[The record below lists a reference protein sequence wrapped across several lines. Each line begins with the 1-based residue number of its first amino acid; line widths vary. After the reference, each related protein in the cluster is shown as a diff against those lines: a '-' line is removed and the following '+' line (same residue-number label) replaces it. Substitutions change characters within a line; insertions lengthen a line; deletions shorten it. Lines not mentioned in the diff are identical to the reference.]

1 MMASSKDMQALCIP
15 FFPNIFFKNQFQT
28 KPVWPPT
35 GTNLTGKCALVT
47 GGNQGLGL
55 EASDQLLSLKLS
67 RLIIAVRSLAKGEAA
82 AKGLRVKYP
91 KAAIDVF
98 ELDMCSYDSIQA
110 FVARVGQLKQ
120 LDIAIL
126 NAGVRK
132 LKFETVASTGH
143 EETYQV
149 NYLSTVLL
157 CILLLPVLKQKCA
170 TGPGRI
176 TIIGSGLS
184 FASKWSNRTAV
195 PLLPSFDDPSKFDAS
210 DRYNVS
216 KLLLSMF
223 LWKLT
228 DLVSADDV
236 VVNLVDP
243 GFVTGTNLTHDL
255 PIVINQLFKTFRY
268 IAARPLD
275 VGGSTYVDAAVVKGK
290 ESHGSYIMSWKI
302 NP

>member
-1 MMASSKDMQALCIP
+1 MASSKDMQPLGTP
-15 FFPNIFFKNQFQT
+15 FFPHIFYKNQFQT
-28 KPVWPPT
+28 KPVWAPT

-47 GGNQGLGL
+47 GANQGLGL

-67 RLIIAVRSLAKGEAA
+67 HLIIAVRSTAKGEAA
-82 AKGLRVKYP
+82 AKSLRAKYP
-91 KAAIDVF
+91 KAIIDVYD
-98 ELDMCSYDSIQA
+98 LDMCSYDSIQA
-110 FVARVGQLKQ
+110 LVARVELLKH

-126 NAGVRK
+126 NAGVRQN
-132 LKFETVASTGH
+132 KFELVTSTGH
-143 EETYQV
+143 EVTYQV

-157 CILLLPVLKQKCA
+157 CIRLLPVLKQKC
-170 TGPGRI
+170 TTSPGRI

-184 FASKWSNRTAV
+184 FASKWSNRSTK

-216 KLLLSMF
+216 KLLCSMF
-223 LWKLT
+223 LRKLA

-236 VVNLVDP
+236 VVNIVDP

-255 PIVINQLFKTFRY
+255 PIVISQLFKTFRY

-275 VGGSTYVDAAVVKGK
+275 VGASTYIDAAVVKGK

>member
-1 MMASSKDMQALCIP
+1 M
-15 FFPNIFFKNQFQT
+15 
-28 KPVWPPT
+28 
-35 GTNLTGKCALVT
+35 
-47 GGNQGLGL
+47 
-55 EASDQLLSLKLS
+55 
-67 RLIIAVRSLAKGEAA
+67 
-82 AKGLRVKYP
+82 
-91 KAAIDVF
+91 
-98 ELDMCSYDSIQA
+98 
-110 FVARVGQLKQ
+110 
-120 LDIAIL
+120 
-126 NAGVRK
+126 
-132 LKFETVASTGH
+132 
-143 EETYQV
+143 
-149 NYLSTVLL
+149 
-157 CILLLPVLKQKCA
+157 
-170 TGPGRI
+170 
-176 TIIGSGLS
+176 
-184 FASKWSNRTAV
+184 